1 MQPLCLTKKPN
12 FFKAHREAPARRK
25 KISGGGKKEK
35 IHTANSQRKNRKHDV
50 FARFGRS
57 TAARCAPTRRGV
69 QTTIRLPRPAFKLPR
84 RPSPVEGRCPTDEAA
99 IRTRAAPRAH
109 TRERHEGGARAVLPT
124 PRFARDDARG
134 ARAASDSPP
143 PPPLREGS
151 DRPREGSRARSKKRG
166 SAPALFRPGAR
177 RLRARRAR
185 RFSAPLPPPP
195 AHPRSLPRRSLA
207 RSSRAS
213 RDERRG
219 PPPRRAPGV
228 LPHDGGYARVVRG
241 VHRVHRGG
249 PRGVRHR
256 THRPAR
262 RLDAS
267 RAGLRRHRLHREQGH
282 HPGAFPRRREGRR
295 ASLHTTP
302 ARNNR
307 RPRLRAGAS
316 PPRPVLDT
324 DVAHAH
330 PRPRFRPRRPLP
342 PQIISTPPVAR
353 VCFARCSWSR
363 SL

>member
-12 FFKAHREAPARRK
+12 FFKAHREAP
-25 KISGGGKKEK
+25 GGKKSPAVEKKKK
-35 IHTANSQRKNRKHDV
+35 IHTANSQRENRKHDV
-50 FARFGRS
+50 LAPDSRSPPPPVGRQPDAAFKPRFASLARRS
-57 TAARCAPTRRGV
+57 SCSGVPPPWKEGVRRTRRPFE
-69 QTTIRLPRPAFKLPR
+69 RAR
-84 RPSPVEGRCPTDEAA
+84 RHE
-99 IRTRAAPRAH
+99 RTRARDTKEVRARFSRPRGSRA
-109 TRERHEGGARAVLPT
+109 TTPAARARRAT
-124 PRFARDDARG
+124 PR
-134 ARAASDSPP
+134 P

-195 AHPRSLPRRSLA
+195 AHPRPLPRRSLA

-219 PPPRRAPGV
+219 PPPRRTPGV

-295 ASLHTTP
+295 ASLHTIP

>member
-1 MQPLCLTKKPN
+1 MQPLCLNKKPN
-12 FFKAHREAPARRK
+12 FFKAHREAP
-25 KISGGGKKEK
+25 GGKKSPAVEKKKK

-50 FARFGRS
+50 LRAIRPLHR
-57 TAARCAPTRRGV
+57 RQVCANPTRRSNHDSPPSPGV
-69 QTTIRLPRPAFKLPR
+69 QVAAASLPR
-84 RPSPVEGRCPTDEAA
+84 GRKVSDG
-99 IRTRAAPRAH
+99 R
-109 TRERHEGGARAVLPT
+109 GGHSN
-124 PRFARDDARG
+124 ARG
-134 ARAASDSPP
+134 ATSAHARETRRRCARGSPDPAVRARRRPRRARGERRSPP

-195 AHPRSLPRRSLA
+195 AHPRPLPRRSLA

-219 PPPRRAPGV
+219 PPPRRTPGV